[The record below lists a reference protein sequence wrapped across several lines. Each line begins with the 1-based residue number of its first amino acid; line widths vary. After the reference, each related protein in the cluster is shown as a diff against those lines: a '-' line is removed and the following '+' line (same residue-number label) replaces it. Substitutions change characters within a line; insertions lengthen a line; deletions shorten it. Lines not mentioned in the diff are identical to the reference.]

1 MSRPR
6 TSKTRTSNTRTSK
19 TRKSNT
25 RKSRN
30 TSNIITNRS
39 SNIHY
44 PTGGKTRI
52 NTKIKRHLNPTGKRI
67 SISNSYMNKKGI
79 IRHTRTREVYP
90 YVPSI

>member
-6 TSKTRTSNTRTSK
+6 RSKSIKSNTR
-19 TRKSNT
+19 NT

-30 TSNIITNRS
+30 TSNIITNRT
-39 SNIHY
+39 SNINY
-44 PTGGKTRI
+44 PTGGKTHI
-52 NTKIKRHLNPTGKRI
+52 NSKTKRHINPTGKTI

-79 IRHTRTREVYP
+79 IRHTRTKEVHP

>member
-6 TSKTRTSNTRTSK
+6 KFISKS
-19 TRKSNT
+19 RKSKSRT
-25 RKSRN
+25 SRN

-39 SNIHY
+39 SNINY

-52 NTKIKRHLNPTGKRI
+52 NTKTKRHINPTGKTI

-79 IRHTRTREVYP
+79 IRHTRTKEIHP
-90 YVPSI
+90 YVPNI